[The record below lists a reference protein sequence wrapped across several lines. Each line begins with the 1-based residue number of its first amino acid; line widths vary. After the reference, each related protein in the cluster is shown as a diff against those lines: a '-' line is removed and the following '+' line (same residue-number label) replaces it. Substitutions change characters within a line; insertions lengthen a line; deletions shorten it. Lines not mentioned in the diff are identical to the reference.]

1 MTEECYMKSPAS
13 HKLVALNKFTS
24 QAVPRMWL
32 RLGIYTKGK
41 LTDSSLLK
49 AHY

>member
-1 MTEECYMKSPAS
+1 MKSPAS
-13 HKLVALNKFTS
+13 RKLVALNKFIS
-24 QAVPRMWL
+24 QAVPPMSL
-32 RLGIYTKGK
+32 RLGIYTKDR